1 MVAVW
6 RGLKAM
12 GLVHTEVG
20 ETDYKYWSHSL
31 REFDDKELLSGLKM
45 AADHKGYFTLGSFRD
60 LCKPEIVKACHKPFE
75 ALPRLKAS
83 QETRAKYLS
92 EIHKLFA

>member
-1 MVAVW
+1 M
-6 RGLKAM
+6 KAA

-31 REFDDKELLSGLKM
+31 REFTDEQLLAGLKR
-45 AADHKGYFTLGSFRD
+45 AADHVGYFTLGTFRE
-60 LCKPEIVKACHKPFE
+60 LCKPEVVKACHKPYE

-83 QETRAKYLS
+83 EETRQKYLA
-92 EIHKLFA
+92 EIWGVLGANK